1 MYKFEAL
8 LDRGIGDGVFLRQRL
23 KLRRKSFDMLT
34 CLFGFLNFAFLHL
47 ELLDLLFL
55 EILLLLNNFL
65 NFFLVVIFDLG
76 LVALHL
82 VVTDL
87 ALVVVLKPLA
97 DVPRLRK
104 RIHRDDSK
112 IIPNKELLLPFILI
126 VTYLFCRSN
135 GILVF
140 ASMIFQA

>member
-1 MYKFEAL
+1 MFA
-8 LDRGIGDGVFLRQRL
+8 
-23 KLRRKSFDMLT
+23 
-34 CLFGFLNFAFLHL
+34 CLFGFLDFAFLHL

-55 EILLLLNNFL
+55 EIFLLLDDFL
-65 NFFLVVIFDLG
+65 YFFLVVIFDLG

-87 ALVVVLKPLA
+87 ALVVVLKPLT

-126 VTYLFCRSN
+126 FTYLLCRSN
-135 GILVF
+135 RILVF